1 MPFLNLDKF
10 QSSTKR
16 INKYYQHI
24 TPDKFDLSPPKKVKE
39 IFDLKDKGTLNE
51 NKEIILQ
58 KLKVNTKDDDFLSK
72 LVLYSTAN
80 KNLLPTEKMLRNQIK
95 KLKKKD
101 KIKKI

>member
-1 MPFLNLDKF
+1 MPFLTLDKF
-10 QSSTKR
+10 TSSTKR
-16 INKYYQHI
+16 INKYYQHV

-39 IFDLKDKGTLNE
+39 LLNLNDKGMLNE

-72 LVLYSTAN
+72 LVLYSTSN

-95 KLKKKD
+95 KFKKKD